1 MLQSRDKFKAGAT
14 SLEVIRNPQ
23 KYLDDHEAFE
33 LFELE
38 EQIKRGGKDKFR
50 FDLKYRNKQT
60 EGTILFVDTKNYESL
75 SGIFSGKN
83 LDQLKAYFREIT
95 DFSQLRIVQQKRG
108 SGMTIESF
116 QVFLRKALLKETE
129 AIYKS
134 NEALFN
140 AILDSSGDLVVFD
153 QTSLKLYVE
162 SSEFLKGPICKILR
176 LSD

>member
-75 SGIFSGKN
+75 SGIFSGKG

-108 SGMTIESF
+108 RGMTLEGF
-116 QVFLRKALLKETE
+116 REVFLEVLK
-129 AIYKS
+129 K
-134 NEALFN
+134 N
-140 AILDSSGDLVVFD
+140 
-153 QTSLKLYVE
+153 
-162 SSEFLKGPICKILR
+162 SSEIFAENPNLFAKLR
-176 LSD
+176 LKDGTTVSTIDLFDEFLENADLSNQISSIVRLTE